1 MVCRESRLAHSV
13 QQRSDTDADVQKERL
28 GLIELAENYSDLME
42 EVEQLCV
49 TAGWPWQGN

>member
-1 MVCRESRLAHSV
+1 MCSESRLDYSV

-42 EVEQLCV
+42 EVQQLCV
-49 TAGWPWQGN
+49 TACWMWQGG